1 MKQGTTKF
9 ILSCVIAAAASG
21 LSTTALAQSTGV
33 PPPAKPAPTAKP
45 NTMPLPPKPEKWMS
59 GGDTSEK
66 SIAVAPNVSLTLCVV
81 QGKLRI
87 NGWSRNEV
95 RVFVK
100 DGSNVSFK
108 VREKSVKD
116 DKPIWISAIG
126 YDPKKVNKSFPD
138 CVWGDNIEI
147 DVPQNASIEV
157 KGQETE
163 ASIDSV
169 RKVWIKNIGGDISV
183 RNVSEGITA
192 STYEGDITVEASQGQ
207 MALDTSTGNITAFE
221 ISPSEIGD
229 RFRAKTNSGAITLQS
244 VSHRNT
250 EVTSISGSVSF
261 SGEIRAG
268 GSYVVNTTNGSIR
281 LALPQSTAC
290 QLSAVYGYGSFS
302 SEIPFKLETEN
313 VSPGPIKRIVGLL
326 GNGGEASLRLTTNNG
341 SISIKKN

>member
-1 MKQGTTKF
+1 MKKVAGNL
-9 ILSCVIAAAASG
+9 ILCCLIAVVAGGASVTAFAQSSDAIQPSAPATSASYDTAG
-21 LSTTALAQSTGV
+21 LSKSRENWIV
-33 PPPAKPAPTAKP
+33 
-45 NTMPLPPKPEKWMS
+45 
-59 GGDTSEK
+59 GGDTNEK
-66 SIAVAPNVSLTLCVV
+66 SIAVAPNVSVTLCVV

-100 DGSNVSFK
+100 DGSNISFK

-126 YDPKKVNKSFPD
+126 YDPKRVNKSFPD
-138 CVWGDNIEI
+138 CIWGENIEI

-169 RKVWIKNIGGDISV
+169 RKISIKNIGGDISV
-183 RNVSEGITA
+183 RNVTGAVTA

-207 MALDTSTGNITAFE
+207 MTLDTSTGNITAFE
-221 ISPSEIGD
+221 VWPDEIGD
-229 RFRAKTNSGAITLQS
+229 SFRAKTNSGAIALQS
-244 VSHRNT
+244 VGHRNT

-261 SGEIRAG
+261 IGEIRAG

-281 LALPQSTAC
+281 LSLPQTTAC
-290 QLSAVYGYGSFS
+290 KISAVYGYGTFA
-302 SEIPFKLETEN
+302 SELPFKIETEN
-313 VSPGPIKRIVGLL
+313 ISAGPVKSVVGSL
-326 GNGGEASLRLTTNNG
+326 GAGGEALMRLSTNNG